1 MPITPDNFFRIEG
14 WMRTELNLKGN
25 ELMAYALIY
34 SFQTAYD
41 KPFDGSQAYI
51 AEWLG
56 ISRIS
61 VNKTILKLKDKGILQ
76 VSETRKRC
84 VTYCSYDV
92 LLDGSVA
99 ENMQI
104 HCKESL
110 QSRVKKVNS
119 QELKK
124 FTVKSKESLH
134 KTDIETDTLNRYM
147 KERGDATEFAPSP
160 SPSNSVENSDEISD
174 SKPKA
179 KAKAKAKQK
188 RFKKPTAEEIR
199 DYCKTKDLDIDVDY
213 FVDYYESNGWMTG
226 KTHMKD
232 WQATVRN
239 WARREKQFNKPKWK
253 GTNYGSNSYGNN
265 GTTST
270 QDDYVSE
277 YDYEPDEII
286 YT

>member
-1 MPITPDNFFRIEG
+1 MTLSLDNFFRIEG

-56 ISRIS
+56 IKRGS
-61 VNKTILKLKDKGILQ
+61 VNRVVQSLEDKGILRAIP
-76 VSETRKRC
+76 TRRGF
-84 VTYCSYDV
+84 VTFCSYDV
-92 LLDGSVA
+92 LLDGSIA
-99 ENMQI
+99 ENINSTSHKM
-104 HCKESL
+104 L
-110 QSRVKKVNS
+110 QSPVTKCDSDQS
-119 QELKK
+119 QNV
-124 FTVKSKESLH
+124 TVTSHNLLH

-147 KERGDATEFAPSP
+147 KERGDATEFAPSLA
-160 SPSNSVENSDEISD
+160 PSNSVENSDEISD

-179 KAKAKAKQK
+179 KPRAKAKQK
-188 RFKKPTAEEIR
+188 RFKKPTADEIR

-265 GTTST
+265 GTNST